1 MDLSLDRINKV
12 LISLNSPQNQ
22 FKVIHI
28 TGTNGKGS
36 ICSYL
41 EKTLLNHHFKVGK
54 FNSPH
59 LIQVNE
65 CIRVN
70 GNKISFNEYNL
81 LKEEIETEATKCEVK
96 LTNFELL
103 TTIGFLHFYKEKVD
117 IAIVEVGMG
126 GLNDATNVFADNLV
140 SVVGSVGL
148 DHEAWLGNSVKEI
161 AIQKSGIFK
170 PEGYCV
176 VSHQKEQDVVQVLES
191 QAQSINCKLYS
202 SAIAVSNDKE
212 SSTHIS
218 YTSKVLNR
226 EYNFS
231 LSLQGD
237 FQLQNVACSID
248 VLEVLIKHHS
258 FDLNQGI
265 IEKSLYQ
272 TNWPGRLQWIDLDPL
287 KHVLID
293 GAHNAD
299 AAKELKRYIDKQKSS
314 KVHYVY
320 ASTKGKNVEEILS
333 ILLDSG
339 DQINFVPFDTPEDMP
354 WISSCNPTEL
364 SQLETLKCKKVKS
377 FNSFNEAF
385 DKISEIVKADELVV
399 VCGSLYLIGQIFK
412 FYNIEL

>member
-41 EKTLLNHHFKVGK
+41 EKTLLNHNFKVGK

-81 LKEEIETEATKCEVK
+81 LKEEIEAEATKCEVK

-170 PEGYCV
+170 PGGYCV
-176 VSHQKEQDVVQVLES
+176 VSHQKEQDVIQVLES
-191 QAQSINCKLYS
+191 QAQSIKCKLYS
-202 SAIAVSNDKE
+202 SAIAVSNDNE
-212 SSTHIS
+212 SSTNIS

-226 EYNFS
+226 EYNFN

-237 FQLQNVACSID
+237 FQLQNAACSID

-258 FDLNQGI
+258 FDLNQSI

-272 TNWPGRLQWIDLDPL
+272 THWPGRLQWIDLNPL

-333 ILLDSG
+333 ILLDSS

-354 WISSCNPTEL
+354 WISSCNPNEL
-364 SQLETLKCKKVKS
+364 SQLGTLKCEKAKS
-377 FNSFNEAF
+377 FDNFNDAF
-385 DKISEIVKADELVV
+385 EKISEIVKADELVV
-399 VCGSLYLIGQIFK
+399 VCGSLYLVGQIFN
-412 FYNIEL
+412 FYNIDL